1 MRFILALTMLAV
13 AACSPSGEAGQTA
26 AEPAAA
32 APDRSAMN
40 AAQRAYA
47 EANDR
52 MHSAMGSNIP
62 ADADVAFVQGMIP
75 HHQGAIDMAR
85 IVLEHG
91 TDPENQA
98 LARAIIAAQ
107 EAEIQQMR
115 AWLERRELPGADATG
130 AQPAATSNGA
140 AAEVDHSKM
149 GH

>member
-1 MRFILALTMLAV
+1 MMRLILAATTLFL
-13 AACSPSGEAGQTA
+13 AACSPSGGDPHSDPHTQPHANSDVT
-26 AEPAAA
+26 
-32 APDRSAMN
+32 APDRAAMT

-91 TDPENQA
+91 SDPENRR
-98 LARAIIAAQ
+98 LAQAIITAQ
-107 EAEIQQMR
+107 EAEITQMR
-115 AWLERRELPGADATG
+115 AWLEQR
-130 AQPAATSNGA
+130 GA
-140 AAEVDHSKM
+140 AAPEAAPNAAPVDHSKM

>member
-1 MRFILALTMLAV
+1 MRLILAAVYLTLAGCSDWV
-13 AACSPSGEAGQTA
+13 PDPEAARRDAQHAPT
-26 AEPAAA
+26 
-32 APDRSAMN
+32 PDRSAMN
-40 AAQRAYA
+40 PAQRAYA

-98 LARAIIAAQ
+98 LARAIIANQ
-107 EAEIQQMR
+107 EAEIAGMR
-115 AWLERRELPGADATG
+115 AWRCSSCWCLAWRCSRAVIGMRPVIQSSARLL
-130 AQPAATSNGA
+130 SL
-140 AAEVDHSKM
+140 
-149 GH
+149 

>member
-1 MRFILALTMLAV
+1 MRLILAAAMLTL
-13 AACSPSGEAGQTA
+13 AACSEGGDASTEAHGEH
-26 AEPAAA
+26 AAA

-62 ADADVAFVQGMIP
+62 ADADIAFVQGMIP

-91 TDPENQA
+91 SDPENRA
-98 LARAIIAAQ
+98 LAQAIIAAQ
-107 EAEIQQMR
+107 EAEIAQMR
-115 AWLERRELPGADATG
+115 AWLERRAVPGAPTPV
-130 AQPAATSNGA
+130 PAPAE
-140 AAEVDHSKM
+140 AEVDHSAM